1 MGEPPST
8 VGRRS
13 TEERRSTVGRRSTGG
28 HRSMGGRRSTEE
40 RLGVRKVGLEE
51 ALALGPEWRHACH
64 AMLYAPDPGLLF
76 RRIPLR
82 YLVLMQMR
90 FDGRLGFPG
99 GFVHFPDQSL
109 EDGLNQELLEEL
121 GEAATAFRVER
132 ADYRNSCWAWCG
144 CPCTRC
150 GTV

>member
-13 TEERRSTVGRRSTGG
+13 TEERRST
-28 HRSMGGRRSTEE
+28 
-40 RLGVRKVGLEE
+40 
-51 ALALGPEWRHACH
+51 
-64 AMLYAPDPGLLF
+64 
-76 RRIPLR
+76 
-82 YLVLMQMR
+82 MQMR

-132 ADYRNSCWAWCG
+132 ADYRNSYVSSASSAPRVVAHFYIKSLPLEQLKAVERGAPLAQDHGLEVGPVWEPPSHARPPPKASPWASWWSG
-144 CPCTRC
+144 SL
-150 GTV
+150 G